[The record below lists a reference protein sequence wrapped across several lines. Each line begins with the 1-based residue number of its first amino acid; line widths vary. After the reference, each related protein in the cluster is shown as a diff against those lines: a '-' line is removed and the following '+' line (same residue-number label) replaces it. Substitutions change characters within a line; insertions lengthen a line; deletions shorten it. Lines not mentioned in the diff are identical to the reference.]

1 MERQEEQQ
9 EKQDWTDAIARVTER
24 TISPEELRSR
34 AVQTNP
40 QKRQDGLPRGVKR
53 KGPVMTAKMRSFANA
68 VAKGMSPKEAY
79 KRSYDTTGMGEAS
92 IQACSN
98 RLMKDERVSAL
109 LESLWEDV
117 REAVITDAVTTRR
130 HVMSELH
137 KAANDPEVAISVRL
151 RALELMGKAVGM
163 FTDRVEQTV
172 EQVSAEQLKRELE
185 GSLSL
190 LEGLKH

>member
-1 MERQEEQQ
+1 
-9 EKQDWTDAIARVTER
+9 VTER

-34 AVQTNP
+34 ADAV
-40 QKRQDGLPRGVKR
+40 KSHKAKDGLPRGVKR
-53 KGPVMTAKMRSFANA
+53 KGPRLTAKMRVFTNLVSQ
-68 VAKGMSPKEAY
+68 GTTPKEAY
-79 KRSYDTTGMGEAS
+79 KRSYDTEGMGEATV
-92 IQACSN
+92 QACAN
-98 RLMKDERVSAL
+98 RLMRDERISGL

-117 REAVITDAVTTRR
+117 REAVITDSMTTRR
-130 HVMSELH
+130 HVMSELY
-137 KAANDPEVAISVRL
+137 KAANDENVATSVRL

-185 GSLSL
+185 GSLTL